1 MHAQLSPSFPNS
13 ALHLRTMPVCRWAL
27 LITLSVFWLPAQA
40 QNQSPTLVS
49 NSRIAPG
56 TVATSPLPDQ
66 RQNAADQAMIPLP
79 PPGKRGVPSQAEAKD
94 VRGPIFT
101 VTSSLAIVL
110 GLFCGFVW
118 LSRKTTKGRGSILSN
133 NVFTVL
139 GTSAIDVRNK
149 ATLVKCGNRVLLLAM
164 TPGGVSTL
172 AEYTDPSEVNDLL
185 ASTSGDAK
193 AAFSHALHDAG
204 DGQPATGFVDPQQP
218 IRRGLFS
225 G

>member
-1 MHAQLSPSFPNS
+1 MVWILALICFP
-13 ALHLRTMPVCRWAL
+13 
-27 LITLSVFWLPAQA
+27 LPAKA
-40 QNQSPTLVS
+40 QEQTPTLVS
-49 NSRIAPG
+49 NTRIAPNPVEQAPFAG
-56 TVATSPLPDQ
+56 EQTRP
-66 RQNAADQAMIPLP
+66 ADQAAIPLP
-79 PPGKRGVPSQAEAKD
+79 PPGDRGETDQAAKKD

-118 LSRKTTKGRGSILSN
+118 LSRKTNHGRGSILSN
-133 NVFTVL
+133 DVFTVL

-164 TPGGVSTL
+164 TPTGVSTL

-185 ASTSGDAK
+185 ASTGGSAK
-193 AAFSHALHDAG
+193 AAFSEALQDAG
-204 DGQPATGFVDPQQP
+204 DGQSASGFVEPREP

-225 G
+225 S